1 MGEPRRPRLRGW
13 WVVIGVLLGLISG
26 GVVVLWQHPERPLQ
40 GRLGLESLSTADS
53 PPLPEG
59 SHPST
64 LGDLGQADG
73 FAPGQVP
80 MGREPAYPGLEPLF
94 AALGMHRPV
103 GPAAALDFT
112 LPDLEG
118 RPVRLREFRGKLVL
132 LNFWA
137 TWCAPCLHEM
147 PSMERLY
154 QTFKQTDFVLL
165 AVSVDRQG
173 AQAAKPY
180 VENLRLTF
188 PVLVDHTND
197 IGRQYGA
204 RGLPS
209 TYLIDPDGQL
219 LGAVVGARDWH
230 RAEAKALIA
239 GILRQ
244 AAAPTADPS
253 QVRR

>member
-1 MGEPRRPRLRGW
+1 VGEPRRRLGRGW
-13 WVVIGVLLGLISG
+13 RIPVGVLLGLIG
-26 GVVVLWQHPERPLQ
+26 GCVVVFWQRS
-40 GRLGLESLSTADS
+40 ESLLGERLDWESLLTSNPLRPELDHSSGEGDS
-53 PPLPEG
+53 GP
-59 SHPST
+59 
-64 LGDLGQADG
+64 ADG
-73 FAPGQVP
+73 LAPRRVP
-80 MGREPAYPGLEPLF
+80 TGRERTQAGLAPLF
-94 AALGMHRPV
+94 AALGMHRSAE
-103 GPAAALDFT
+103 PAAAPDFT

-118 RPVRLREFRGKLVL
+118 RPVQLREFRGKLVL

-154 QTFKQTDFVLL
+154 QTFKGTEFVLL
-165 AVSVDRQG
+165 AVSMDRQG

-180 VENLRLTF
+180 VENLQLTF

-197 IGRQYGA
+197 IGRRYGV

-230 RAEAKALIA
+230 QAEAKALIA

-244 AAAPTADPS
+244 AMAPTADPA